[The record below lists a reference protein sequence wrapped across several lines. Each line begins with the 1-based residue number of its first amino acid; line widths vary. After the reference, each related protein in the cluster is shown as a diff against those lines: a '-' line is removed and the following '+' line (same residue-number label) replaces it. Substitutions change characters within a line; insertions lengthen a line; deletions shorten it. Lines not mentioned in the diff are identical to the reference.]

1 VTGCDAHPGAGAD
14 IGEELRALALSALD
28 KVDPVLARLREEPA
42 TTGAETCAVCPVCA
56 LVAAL
61 RGERPELAARL
72 AEHATGLVAV
82 LRAALEEGGP
92 AAAPAAGPAPGP
104 SRRVQRIRVERR
116 ASC

>member
-28 KVDPVLARLREEPA
+28 KVDPVLERLREQPTA
-42 TTGAETCAVCPVCA
+42 TGAETCAVCPVCA
-56 LVAAL
+56 VVAAV

-82 LRAALEEGGP
+82 LRAALEEGAPGSGP
-92 AAAPAAGPAPGP
+92 AAPPEPAPT
-104 SRRVQRIRVERR
+104 RRVQRIHVERQ